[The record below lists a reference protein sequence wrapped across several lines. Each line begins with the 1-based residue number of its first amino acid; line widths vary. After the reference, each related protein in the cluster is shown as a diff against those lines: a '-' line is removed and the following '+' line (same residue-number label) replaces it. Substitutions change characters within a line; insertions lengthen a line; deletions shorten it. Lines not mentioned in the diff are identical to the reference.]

1 MRTGD
6 SFSVAGEEI
15 KLELLFSTQS
25 TAFLAILSPTHSLG
39 SPESASVNF
48 HANASHS
55 PSVTKKSNEMPIG

>member
-15 KLELLFSTQS
+15 KLELLFSAQS
-25 TAFLAILSPTHSLG
+25 TAFLAILSPTRSPG

-55 PSVTKKSNEMPIG
+55 QVSPKNLTKCP